1 MLNFALL
8 KTRKTVFLL
17 SFLPISVQTFANLYL
32 GDQSNFYFWA
42 YKEYLENLKGVKYSD
57 EKFQK
62 CVQERLGFVP
72 PKVLQ
77 ITHPYLRVK
86 TDCWKDVFKE
96 EIKLQDLNFALK
108 QIALNFLRPIFYIPT
123 RLLAF
128 LPKPFIVFYVL
139 YSLLAIS
146 SLIFYL
152 FKGSRLLV
160 FLYFSLIIIYSLYNP
175 FGLFD
180 FSRFKVMLVPFET
193 VFIASL
199 LSGYRFQGLKPR
211 QF

>member
-1 MLNFALL
+1 
-8 KTRKTVFLL
+8 
-17 SFLPISVQTFANLYL
+17 
-32 GDQSNFYFWA
+32 
-42 YKEYLENLKGVKYSD
+42 
-57 EKFQK
+57 
-62 CVQERLGFVP
+62 
-72 PKVLQ
+72 
-77 ITHPYLRVK
+77 
-86 TDCWKDVFKE
+86 
-96 EIKLQDLNFALK
+96 
-108 QIALNFLRPIFYIPT
+108 LNFLSLIFYIPT

-139 YSLLAIS
+139 YSLVATA

-152 FKGSRLLV
+152 FKGSRLLI

-180 FSRFKVMLVPFET
+180 FSRFKVMLVLFEM

-199 LSGYRFQGLKPR
+199 LSGYRFPGLKPR